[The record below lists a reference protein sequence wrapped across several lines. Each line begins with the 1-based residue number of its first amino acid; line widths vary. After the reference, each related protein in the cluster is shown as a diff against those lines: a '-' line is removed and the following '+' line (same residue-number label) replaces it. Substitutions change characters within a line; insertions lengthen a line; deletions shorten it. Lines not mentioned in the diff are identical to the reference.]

1 MGLVVSHCLHHAA
14 RLTPDKQ
21 GLPGLFPRLIS
32 ISREREDE
40 AQTLQAQGK
49 RRWQSARLI

>member
-49 RRWQSARLI
+49 RR